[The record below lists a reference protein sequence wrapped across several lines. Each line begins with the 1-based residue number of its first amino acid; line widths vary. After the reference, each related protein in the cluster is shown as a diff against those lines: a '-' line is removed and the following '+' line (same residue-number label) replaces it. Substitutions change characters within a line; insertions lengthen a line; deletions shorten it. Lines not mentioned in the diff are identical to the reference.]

1 MGIPQIIYLSL
12 IGINLLA
19 SAYLH
24 GRARESKHNVF
35 ISLFGAALSIG
46 LLYWGG
52 FFN

>member
-1 MGIPQIIYLSL
+1 MGTPQIIYLSL

-24 GRARESKHNVF
+24 GRDRETKHNVF
-35 ISLFGAALSIG
+35 TSLLGAALAIG